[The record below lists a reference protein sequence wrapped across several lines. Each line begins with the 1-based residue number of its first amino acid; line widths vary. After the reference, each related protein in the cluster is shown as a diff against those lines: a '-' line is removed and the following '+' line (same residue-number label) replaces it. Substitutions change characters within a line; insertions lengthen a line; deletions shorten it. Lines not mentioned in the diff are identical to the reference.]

1 MNRSL
6 GDERTVKWVDNS
18 RLCARCM
25 DPHSGAGEFE
35 TMEETVSGECR
46 KRQLEKRV
54 EGGGGLDLAGYW
66 SGRWSDGRGPS
77 PLWLFYKQKFI
88 ERHAKTKRLIKKK

>member
-1 MNRSL
+1 MDGTDRTDRWNRRVRIKEYVMNRSL

-35 TMEETVSGECR
+35 TMEETVSGECE
-46 KRQLEKRV
+46 RQLEKRV
-54 EGGGGLDLAGYW
+54 GGVG
-66 SGRWSDGRGPS
+66 SS
-77 PLWLFYKQKFI
+77 WLLVG
-88 ERHAKTKRLIKKK
+88 EVE